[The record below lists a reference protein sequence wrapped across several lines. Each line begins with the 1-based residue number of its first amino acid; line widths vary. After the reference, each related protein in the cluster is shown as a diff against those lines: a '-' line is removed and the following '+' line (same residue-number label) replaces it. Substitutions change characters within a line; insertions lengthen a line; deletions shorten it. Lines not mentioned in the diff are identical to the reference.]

1 MGISD
6 AIAGRAFRQ
15 AAGVLL
21 HPCQRIDTPTG
32 RRGAD
37 QPDRPD
43 RPSLFQTLDRL
54 GVAAD
59 GGEFVIHASPVRIR
73 RAIQPRTGNDQGPG
87 LVFASDNVVFALLH
101 ALQKLWRTDPDAS
114 LRGIAG
120 QSLVHGG
127 LYRCLPPFSD
137 ATVYGFVSLHEALE
151 RVVDPD
157 RRVYLHL
164 CRRQGFRLRR
174 QGTVTRLAR
183 GWLRSTSEWVADAE
197 VMPEHVIAAGLR
209 DLDLRV
215 ALHPEGTT
223 HLQALLR
230 YRSARTACWSR
241 VVRDSGKTAVAG
253 CETGSDMYRAERS

>member
-15 AAGVLL
+15 AAHVLL

-37 QPDRPD
+37 PPDRPT
-43 RPSLFQTLDRL
+43 LFQTLDRL
-54 GVAAD
+54 GIAAD

-73 RAIQPRTGNDQGPG
+73 SAIQPRTGNDQGPG

-120 QSLVHGG
+120 HSRVHGG
-127 LYRCLPPFSD
+127 LYRCLHPFSD
-137 ATVYGFVSLHEALE
+137 AAAYGFVSLHEALE

-174 QGTVTRLAR
+174 QGAVTRLAR
-183 GWLRSTSEWVADAE
+183 GWFRSTSEWVADVE
-197 VMPEHVIAAGLR
+197 IMPEHVIAASLR
-209 DLDLRV
+209 DLGLRV

-230 YRSARTACWSR
+230 YRSAPTACWSR
-241 VVRDSGKTAVAG
+241 AGRDSDKAIVAG
-253 CETGSDMYRAERS
+253 CGPSPDMGRTGRC

>member
-37 QPDRPD
+37 PPDRPT
-43 RPSLFQTLDRL
+43 LFQTLDRL
-54 GVAAD
+54 GIAAD

-73 RAIQPRTGNDQGPG
+73 SAIQPRTGNDQGPG

-120 QSLVHGG
+120 HSRVHGG
-127 LYRCLPPFSD
+127 LYRCLHPFSD
-137 ATVYGFVSLHEALE
+137 AAAYGFVSLHEALE

-164 CRRQGFRLRR
+164 CRRQGFRVRR
-174 QGTVTRLAR
+174 QGAVTRLAR
-183 GWLRSTSEWVADAE
+183 GWFRSTSEWVADVE
-197 VMPEHVIAAGLR
+197 IMPEHVIAASLR
-209 DLDLRV
+209 DLGLRV

-230 YRSARTACWSR
+230 YRSARTACWSWT
-241 VVRDSGKTAVAG
+241 VPVSGKAAVNG
-253 CETGSDMYRAERS
+253 CAPSPDMGRTGRC

>member
-6 AIAGRAFRQ
+6 AIAGRVLRQ
-15 AAGVLL
+15 AARVLL
-21 HPCQRIDTPTG
+21 HPCHPCQPIDTPAD
-32 RRGAD
+32 RLGAD
-37 QPDRPD
+37 QPD

-54 GVAAD
+54 GIAAD

-120 QSLVHGG
+120 HSRVHGG
-127 LYRCLPPFSD
+127 LYRCLHPFSD
-137 ATVYGFVSLHEALE
+137 AAAYGFVSLHEALE

-164 CRRQGFRLRR
+164 CRRQGFRVRR
-174 QGTVTRLAR
+174 QGAVTRLAR
-183 GWLRSTSEWVADAE
+183 GWLRSTSEWVADVE
-197 VMPEHVIAAGLR
+197 VMPEHVIAASLR
-209 DLDLRV
+209 DLGLRV

-241 VVRDSGKTAVAG
+241 TLRDSGMTTAAG
-253 CETGSDMYRAERS
+253 RESGSGMDRAERC